1 MKDWASTVVPNKI
14 LHIHSEPRPVTQHSG
29 FKYKLFCTSCAQCQK
44 QLAQYR
50 TKGEPAPDNGWNAIV
65 EYNPETQMLT
75 KEWAPLEMHGDFA
88 LTRIWSQL
96 TSTAEEA
103 LRGHL
108 EKGRCTAVELLEIAV
123 QHQDVIPDTEFIQG
137 FMSNYRQKHSKG
149 EKLAGKH
156 RWCEADWRTV
166 ERKYPAFDSVARD
179 VPDRLVVVSMTL
191 VEGHTCV
198 VVCNPALVQEV
209 LSRLANPA
217 YVKLCG
223 DWDV

>member
-1 MKDWASTVVPNKI
+1 MLQAVDLGEKRRSQGSGRTSAGGNPRTRKSAGVCEEIFEEWETFRVRMKDWASTVVPNKI

-29 FKYKLFCTSCAQCQK
+29 FKYKLFCTSCAQCKK

-96 TSTAEEA
+96 TSTAEEV
-103 LRGHL
+103 LRDHL

-137 FMSNYRQKHSKG
+137 FMSNI
-149 EKLAGKH
+149 GKNTAKA
-156 RWCEADWRTV
+156 RSLRGRT
-166 ERKYPAFDSVARD
+166 D
-179 VPDRLVVVSMTL
+179 
-191 VEGHTCV
+191 G
-198 VVCNPALVQEV
+198 
-209 LSRLANPA
+209 
-217 YVKLCG
+217 VKQTG
-223 DWDV
+223 GQ